1 MARAGWS
8 EEDPAMRASAV
19 PASPIG
25 WRWVVLGGLA
35 LATLDAFFAT
45 TFWRLAADMPWT
57 RVFQSVAAG
66 VLGLDASLAGGQ
78 RTAWLGLGLHY
89 AIAFC
94 FVVAYT
100 VVATHI
106 DALAR
111 RPLAFGALYGLLLY
125 AVMNL
130 VVIPLSAIGHLP
142 KFDNVPWVASSIA
155 MHMVFGL
162 IAAFAARQALAGV
175 SARHRPALSVR

>member
-1 MARAGWS
+1 MH
-8 EEDPAMRASAV
+8 ASAT

-25 WRWVVLGGLA
+25 WRFVVIGGLA

-45 TFWRLAADMPWT
+45 TYWRLAAGMPWT

-66 VLGLDASLAGGQ
+66 VLGLEASVAGGE
-78 RTAWLGLGLHY
+78 RTAWLGVSLHY
-89 AIAFC
+89 AIAMS

-100 VVATHI
+100 VVATH
-106 DALAR
+106 LAGLVR

-125 AVMNL
+125 VVMNL

-142 KFDNVPWVASSIA
+142 KFDDVPWVASSIA
-155 MHMVFGL
+155 MHVVFGL
-162 IAAFAARQALAGV
+162 ICAFAARQALAGV
-175 SARHRPALSVR
+175 SARRRPALSVR

>member
-1 MARAGWS
+1 
-8 EEDPAMRASAV
+8 MRASVV
-19 PASPIG
+19 PLPPIT

-45 TFWRLAADMPWT
+45 TFWRVAADMPWT

-66 VLGLDASLAGGQ
+66 VLGLERSVAGGEP
-78 RTAWLGLGLHY
+78 TAWLGVGLHY
-89 AIAFC
+89 AIAMS

-100 VVATHI
+100 FVAQRIGT
-106 DALAR
+106 LVR
-111 RPLAFGALYGLLLY
+111 RPLSFGALYGLGLY

-142 KFDNVPWVASSIA
+142 KFDNLPWVSSSIA
-155 MHMVFGL
+155 MHVVFGL
-162 IAAFAARQALAGV
+162 ICAFAARMAVAGV
-175 SARHRPALSVR
+175 SARPRPALSVR